1 MMSVVY
7 KVPLGAVL
15 LPFFEDRMACTFDG
29 HRAIPLITNN
39 LPLRLKVQLDVGI
52 GQLIV
57 YPTQIAAVVRL
68 AFRKMTTVL
77 CL

>member
-15 LPFFEDRMACTFDG
+15 LPFFEDRVACAFDG
-29 HRAIPLITNN
+29 HRAIPLITND

-52 GQLIV
+52 WQLIV
-57 YPTQIAAVVRL
+57 YPTQITAVEKFAL
-68 AFRKMTTVL
+68 RKMKAVF